1 MTHHLP
7 AHNISLLFVEDNDT
21 IRFLYNKLLAGRV
34 RHFQVAQ
41 NGQEGLDLYR
51 LHKPD
56 LIITDISMPVMDGL
70 QMISHIKREDT
81 DVKVVVMSAYSIKE
95 YFLEAI
101 NLGVNGYLIKPVD
114 ASRIFS
120 IIDELAGQILMRR
133 QLEEK
138 ESHRRQAEE
147 SLKRSLNEK
156 DILLREVHHRVKNN
170 MQIISSILR
179 MQQRQMSDPE
189 MIAALEESQNRIRS
203 LALIHENLYRNENLA
218 NILFS
223 NYATSLANNLARS
236 FADQQGR
243 VTFRFDIPE
252 VYLPLDI
259 GIPCGLI
266 INELISNAF
275 KYAFA
280 NMEKGIISISLKQGH
295 DERYHLIVHDN
306 GPGLPEGK
314 LLEKKGSLGMKI
326 IKTLAQQ
333 IGGALTYEYCDGAKF
348 TIDFQI

>member
-1 MTHHLP
+1 MTHTP

-21 IRFLYNKLLAGRV
+21 IRFLYNKLLAGKV
-34 RHFQVAQ
+34 RTFYLAK
-41 NGQEGLDLYR
+41 NGQHGLELYR
-51 LHKPD
+51 QHQPD

-70 QMISHIKREDT
+70 QMISHIKRENPE
-81 DVKVVVMSAYSIKE
+81 VKVVVMSAYSIKE

-101 NLGVNGYLIKPVD
+101 NLGVNGYLIKPVE
-114 ASRIFS
+114 ASRIFG
-120 IIDELAGQILMRR
+120 IIDELAGQILMHR

-138 ESHRRQAEE
+138 EIHRREAEE
-147 SLKRSLNEK
+147 NLKRSLGEK

-203 LALIHENLYRNENLA
+203 LALIHENLYRHENLA

-223 NYATSLANNLARS
+223 KYATSLANNLARS
-236 FADQQGR
+236 FADQQSH
-243 VTFRFDIPE
+243 VTFRFDLPE

-259 GIPCGLI
+259 GIPCGLML
-266 INELISNAF
+266 NELISNAF
-275 KYAFA
+275 KYAFTDVK
-280 NMEKGIISISLKQGH
+280 KGTISISLKQDTNGQL
-295 DERYHLIVHDN
+295 HLSVHDN
-306 GPGLPEGK
+306 GPGMPIDK
-314 LLEKKGSLGMKI
+314 PLEKKGSLGMKI
-326 IKTLAQQ
+326 INKLAQQ
-333 IGGALTYEYCDGAKF
+333 IGGSLKYEYSKGAKF

>member
-1 MTHHLP
+1 MTHSA

-21 IRFLYNKLLAGRV
+21 IRFLYNKLLVGKV
-34 RHFQVAQ
+34 RSFYLAE
-41 NGQEGLDLYR
+41 NGQEGLALYR
-51 LHKPD
+51 LHQPD

-70 QMISHIKREDT
+70 QMISHIKSENPE
-81 DVKVVVMSAYSIKE
+81 VKVVVMSAYSIKE

-101 NLGVNGYLIKPVD
+101 NLGVNGYLIKPVE

-120 IIDELAGQILMRR
+120 IIADLAGQILMRR
-133 QLEEK
+133 QLDEK
-138 ESHRRQAEE
+138 ENHRRQAEE
-147 SLKRSLNEK
+147 SLKRSLGEK

-170 MQIISSILR
+170 MQIITSILR
-179 MQQRQMSDPE
+179 MQQRQMSDPM

-203 LALIHENLYRNENLA
+203 LALIHENLYRNENLGS
-218 NILFS
+218 ILFS

-243 VTFRFDIPE
+243 VSFRFNIPE

-280 NMEKGIISISLKQGH
+280 EMEKGVITITLKQ
-295 DERYHLIVHDN
+295 DADKRYHLIVHDN
-306 GPGLPEGK
+306 GQGLPPDK
-314 LLEKKGSLGMKI
+314 PMEKKGSLGMKI

-333 IGGALTYEYCDGAKF
+333 IGGTLTYEYCDGAKF

>member
-1 MTHHLP
+1 MTNTP
-7 AHNISLLFVEDNDT
+7 AYNISLLFVEDNDT
-21 IRFLYNKLLAGRV
+21 LRFLYNKLLAGKV
-34 RHFQVAQ
+34 RSFYIAE
-41 NGQEGLDLYR
+41 NGQEGLEQYR

-70 QMISHIKREDT
+70 QMISHIKRENPE
-81 DVKVVVMSAYSIKE
+81 VKVVVMSAYSIKE

-101 NLGVNGYLIKPVD
+101 NLGVNGYLIKPVE
-114 ASRIFS
+114 ATRLFS
-120 IIDELAGQILMRR
+120 IIADLAGQILMRQ

-147 SLKRSLNEK
+147 NLKRSLGEK

-189 MIAALEESQNRIRS
+189 MITALEESQNRIRS
-203 LALIHENLYRNENLA
+203 LALIHENLYRSENVA

-236 FADQQGR
+236 FADKQGR
-243 VTFRFDIPE
+243 VSFRFDIPE

-280 NMEKGIISISLKQGH
+280 DVEKGVISISLKQQADG
-295 DERYHLIVHDN
+295 RYHLTVHDN
-306 GPGLPEGK
+306 GSGLPAGEPP
-314 LLEKKGSLGMKI
+314 EKNSSLGMKI
-326 IKTLAQQ
+326 ISKLAQQ
-333 IGGALTYEYCDGAKF
+333 IGGTLKYEYCKGAKF